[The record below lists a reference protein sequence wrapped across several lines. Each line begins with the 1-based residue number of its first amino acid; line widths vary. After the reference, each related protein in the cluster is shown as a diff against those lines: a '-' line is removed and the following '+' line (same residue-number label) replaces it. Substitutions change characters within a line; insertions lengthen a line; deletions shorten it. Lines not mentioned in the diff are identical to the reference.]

1 MNSPRETLSAK
12 ACRTPNIR
20 ATIFQSLRRL
30 NSINGRATRYHITHR
45 RRRGGRV
52 SEVARSQVVLV
63 FRTREREATPQSS
76 PLERAVTNAVTNAR
90 LTRRPRARTEAVSA
104 RMPST
109 GAVSGALDR
118 LVIASDDNV
127 STRNQNLPPTRLPE
141 PSSPPHAAVSK
152 LNPNGGN
159 GAHSPAHFEHSPEV
173 GSPTKYFTK
182 MLENNCSAGKARRGT
197 NGKYVTEF
205 DERVS
210 RCGGNREPFLIG
222 VAGGTASGKTTVC
235 DLIMQNL
242 QEQRVVLIAQDSFYR
257 PLTAY
262 EHENVGAYN
271 FDHPDAIDTKY
282 LVEVLQKLM
291 LRQSVDIPVY
301 DFVTHSRSDE
311 KIHIESGDVII
322 IEGILVLA
330 MEEIRAMCHMKV
342 FVDTDDDLRL
352 ARRLKRDTV
361 DRGRSVDGVITQYT
375 TFVKPMFDT
384 FVSPSKKYADVIIP
398 WAQGEN
404 TVAIDLIV
412 QHIRTKLGQ
421 NDLRRIY
428 RNLVVLPPQF
438 QIRGMHTII
447 RDRRVNRSDFVF
459 YSDRI
464 IRLVVEHGL
473 GHLPF
478 SEQVVL
484 TPTGDQYKGVTFCSK
499 LCGVSIIRSGE
510 AMENALRACC
520 KGIKIGKLLIERRD
534 KDGMIA
540 RQASASG
547 DLSSPVMYNSRIHYE
562 KLPHDIADR
571 YVLLLDPI
579 LATGVSA
586 QSAIDLLLERGVQE
600 EKILFL
606 TVIAST
612 QGVHHLCTRYPRMKV
627 ITSEVDAGL
636 SDDNKVLPG
645 VGEFG
650 DRYFGTEMPSIVQ
663 LQPPSDSRMFD

>member
-1 MNSPRETLSAK
+1 
-12 ACRTPNIR
+12 
-20 ATIFQSLRRL
+20 
-30 NSINGRATRYHITHR
+30 
-45 RRRGGRV
+45 
-52 SEVARSQVVLV
+52 
-63 FRTREREATPQSS
+63 
-76 PLERAVTNAVTNAR
+76 
-90 LTRRPRARTEAVSA
+90 
-104 RMPST
+104 MPST
-109 GAVSGALDR
+109 GAVSGALAR

-478 SEQVVL
+478 REQVVL

-586 QSAIDLLLERGVQE
+586 QSAIDLLLERDVQE

>member
-1 MNSPRETLSAK
+1 MSA
-12 ACRTPNIR
+12 
-20 ATIFQSLRRL
+20 LRRGVVDAARRQL
-30 NSINGRATRYHITHR
+30 DALSVHAPSDVSSLDVANGNAR
-45 RRRGGRV
+45 RV
-52 SEVARSQVVLV
+52 SDDLSSPPRVNRGENG
-63 FRTREREATPQSS
+63 REAT
-76 PLERAVTNAVTNAR
+76 ER
-90 LTRRPRARTEAVSA
+90 
-104 RMPST
+104 
-109 GAVSGALDR
+109 G
-118 LVIASDDNV
+118 
-127 STRNQNLPPTRLPE
+127 
-141 PSSPPHAAVSK
+141 
-152 LNPNGGN
+152 
-159 GAHSPAHFEHSPEV
+159 SPEV
-173 GSPTKYFTK
+173 GSPTKYFSK
-182 MLENNCSAGKARRGT
+182 MLEANCSTGKARRGT
-197 NGKYVTEF
+197 NGAFATVI
-205 DERVS
+205 DERIAA
-210 RCGGNREPFLIG
+210 CGGNREPFLIG

-257 PLTAY
+257 PLTA
-262 EHENVGAYN
+262 HERANVGSYN

-291 LRQSVDIPVY
+291 LREAVEVPVY
-301 DFVTHSRSDE
+301 DFVTHSRSAE
-311 KIHIESGDVII
+311 TIHVESGDVII

-330 MEEIRAMCHMKV
+330 MEEIRSMCHMKV

-375 TFVKPMFDT
+375 TFVKPMFDAY
-384 FVSPSKKYADVIIP
+384 VSPSKRHADVIIP

-404 TVAIDLIV
+404 SVAIDLIV

-447 RDRRVNRSDFVF
+447 RDRSVNRSDFVF

-478 SEQVVL
+478 NEKVVF

-534 KDGMIA
+534 RDGLLRRTESA
-540 RQASASG
+540 HAADASPPTAIVA
-547 DLSSPVMYNSRIHYE
+547 PRILYE

-586 QSAIDLLLERGVQE
+586 QAAVDLLLERGVKE

-636 SDDNKVLPG
+636 SDENKVLPG

-650 DRYFGTEMPSIVQ
+650 DRYFGTEIPSIAT
-663 LQPPSDSRMFD
+663 LQPEHDSRMFD

>member
-1 MNSPRETLSAK
+1 
-12 ACRTPNIR
+12 
-20 ATIFQSLRRL
+20 
-30 NSINGRATRYHITHR
+30 
-45 RRRGGRV
+45 
-52 SEVARSQVVLV
+52 
-63 FRTREREATPQSS
+63 
-76 PLERAVTNAVTNAR
+76 
-90 LTRRPRARTEAVSA
+90 
-104 RMPST
+104 MPST

-127 STRNQNLPPTRLPE
+127 SPRNHNLPPTRLPP
-141 PSSPPHAAVSK
+141 PSSPPHAAVSH
-152 LNPNGGN
+152 LNPNGGT
-159 GAHSPAHFEHSPEV
+159 GAHSPPPSAPSPQAERPPKHY
-173 GSPTKYFTK
+173 PTK
-182 MLENNCSAGKARRGT
+182 LENHCRARQPRRGT

>member
-1 MNSPRETLSAK
+1 
-12 ACRTPNIR
+12 
-20 ATIFQSLRRL
+20 
-30 NSINGRATRYHITHR
+30 
-45 RRRGGRV
+45 
-52 SEVARSQVVLV
+52 
-63 FRTREREATPQSS
+63 
-76 PLERAVTNAVTNAR
+76 
-90 LTRRPRARTEAVSA
+90 
-104 RMPST
+104 MPST

-636 SDDNKVLPG
+636 SDDNKALPG

>member
-1 MNSPRETLSAK
+1 
-12 ACRTPNIR
+12 
-20 ATIFQSLRRL
+20 
-30 NSINGRATRYHITHR
+30 
-45 RRRGGRV
+45 
-52 SEVARSQVVLV
+52 
-63 FRTREREATPQSS
+63 
-76 PLERAVTNAVTNAR
+76 
-90 LTRRPRARTEAVSA
+90 
-104 RMPST
+104 MPST

-534 KDGMIA
+534 KDGMLA
-540 RQASASG
+540 RQASATG
-547 DLSSPVMYNSRIHYE
+547 DLSSPVTYNSRIHYE

-650 DRYFGTEMPSIVQ
+650 DRYFGTEVPSIVQ

>member
-1 MNSPRETLSAK
+1 
-12 ACRTPNIR
+12 
-20 ATIFQSLRRL
+20 
-30 NSINGRATRYHITHR
+30 
-45 RRRGGRV
+45 
-52 SEVARSQVVLV
+52 
-63 FRTREREATPQSS
+63 
-76 PLERAVTNAVTNAR
+76 
-90 LTRRPRARTEAVSA
+90 
-104 RMPST
+104 MPST

-447 RDRRVNRSDFVF
+447 RGRRVKRSDFVF

-612 QGVHHLCTRYPRMKV
+612 QGVHHLCTRYPRMKI

>member
-1 MNSPRETLSAK
+1 
-12 ACRTPNIR
+12 
-20 ATIFQSLRRL
+20 
-30 NSINGRATRYHITHR
+30 
-45 RRRGGRV
+45 
-52 SEVARSQVVLV
+52 
-63 FRTREREATPQSS
+63 
-76 PLERAVTNAVTNAR
+76 
-90 LTRRPRARTEAVSA
+90 
-104 RMPST
+104 MPST

-612 QGVHHLCTRYPRMKV
+612 QGVHHLCTRYPRMKI

-636 SDDNKVLPG
+636 SDDNKVIPG

>member
-1 MNSPRETLSAK
+1 
-12 ACRTPNIR
+12 
-20 ATIFQSLRRL
+20 
-30 NSINGRATRYHITHR
+30 
-45 RRRGGRV
+45 
-52 SEVARSQVVLV
+52 
-63 FRTREREATPQSS
+63 
-76 PLERAVTNAVTNAR
+76 
-90 LTRRPRARTEAVSA
+90 
-104 RMPST
+104 MPST

-534 KDGMIA
+534 KDGMLA
-540 RQASASG
+540 RQASSSG
-547 DLSSPVMYNSRIHYE
+547 DLSSTLMSNSRIHYE

>member
-1 MNSPRETLSAK
+1 
-12 ACRTPNIR
+12 
-20 ATIFQSLRRL
+20 
-30 NSINGRATRYHITHR
+30 
-45 RRRGGRV
+45 
-52 SEVARSQVVLV
+52 
-63 FRTREREATPQSS
+63 
-76 PLERAVTNAVTNAR
+76 
-90 LTRRPRARTEAVSA
+90 
-104 RMPST
+104 MPST

-586 QSAIDLLLERGVQE
+586 QSAIDLLLERDVQE

>member
-1 MNSPRETLSAK
+1 
-12 ACRTPNIR
+12 
-20 ATIFQSLRRL
+20 
-30 NSINGRATRYHITHR
+30 
-45 RRRGGRV
+45 
-52 SEVARSQVVLV
+52 
-63 FRTREREATPQSS
+63 
-76 PLERAVTNAVTNAR
+76 
-90 LTRRPRARTEAVSA
+90 
-104 RMPST
+104 MPST

-118 LVIASDDNV
+118 LVIVSDDNV

-636 SDDNKVLPG
+636 SDDNKVIPG

>member
-1 MNSPRETLSAK
+1 
-12 ACRTPNIR
+12 
-20 ATIFQSLRRL
+20 
-30 NSINGRATRYHITHR
+30 
-45 RRRGGRV
+45 
-52 SEVARSQVVLV
+52 
-63 FRTREREATPQSS
+63 
-76 PLERAVTNAVTNAR
+76 
-90 LTRRPRARTEAVSA
+90 
-104 RMPST
+104 MPST

-271 FDHPDAIDTKY
+271 FDHPDAIDTKH

>member
-1 MNSPRETLSAK
+1 
-12 ACRTPNIR
+12 
-20 ATIFQSLRRL
+20 
-30 NSINGRATRYHITHR
+30 
-45 RRRGGRV
+45 
-52 SEVARSQVVLV
+52 
-63 FRTREREATPQSS
+63 
-76 PLERAVTNAVTNAR
+76 
-90 LTRRPRARTEAVSA
+90 
-104 RMPST
+104 MPST

-484 TPTGDQYKGVTFCSK
+484 TPTGNQYKGVTFCSK

>member
-1 MNSPRETLSAK
+1 MHDDGVDDDCTTTTRMATHDENAEHVPSA
-12 ACRTPNIR
+12 
-20 ATIFQSLRRL
+20 LGL
-30 NSINGRATRYHITHR
+30 N
-45 RRRGGRV
+45 
-52 SEVARSQVVLV
+52 
-63 FRTREREATPQSS
+63 
-76 PLERAVTNAVTNAR
+76 R
-90 LTRRPRARTEAVSA
+90 LTINAYDTVASVNATTRMKAVPGSDGMSA
-104 RMPST
+104 
-109 GAVSGALDR
+109 
-118 LVIASDDNV
+118 
-127 STRNQNLPPTRLPE
+127 QN
-141 PSSPPHAAVSK
+141 A
-152 LNPNGGN
+152 
-159 GAHSPAHFEHSPEV
+159 PASPEALGV
-173 GSPTKYFTK
+173 GSPTRYFSK
-182 MLENNCSAGKARRGT
+182 MLENNCSAGKARRAL
-197 NGKYVTEF
+197 NGEYATPT

-210 RCGGNREPFLIG
+210 NCGGNREPFLIG

-257 PLTAY
+257 PLTTE
-262 EHENVGAYN
+262 EHDNVASYN

-291 LRQSVDIPVY
+291 LRQSVHVPVY
-301 DFVTHSRSDE
+301 DFVSHSRSE
-311 KIHIESGDVII
+311 ETIFIESGDVII

-447 RDRRVNRSDFVF
+447 RDSGVNRSDFVF

-478 SEQVVL
+478 SEKVVN

-534 KDGMIA
+534 RDGMLT
-540 RQASASG
+540 RPASAMGGNS
-547 DLSSPVMYNSRIHYE
+547 DFAQTQSSPRIHYE
-562 KLPHDIADR
+562 KLPYDIADR

-586 QSAIDLLLERGVQE
+586 QAAIDLLLSRGVKE

-612 QGVHHLCTRYPRMKV
+612 QGVHNLCTKYPRMKV
-627 ITSEVDAGL
+627 VTSEVDAGL

-650 DRYFGTEMPSIVQ
+650 DRYFGTEIPSIQ
-663 LQPPSDSRMFD
+663 NMQPERDRDFFE

>member
-1 MNSPRETLSAK
+1 
-12 ACRTPNIR
+12 
-20 ATIFQSLRRL
+20 
-30 NSINGRATRYHITHR
+30 
-45 RRRGGRV
+45 
-52 SEVARSQVVLV
+52 
-63 FRTREREATPQSS
+63 
-76 PLERAVTNAVTNAR
+76 
-90 LTRRPRARTEAVSA
+90 
-104 RMPST
+104 MPST

-127 STRNQNLPPTRLPE
+127 SPRNQNLPPTRLPE

>member
-1 MNSPRETLSAK
+1 M
-12 ACRTPNIR
+12 
-20 ATIFQSLRRL
+20 
-30 NSINGRATRYHITHR
+30 
-45 RRRGGRV
+45 
-52 SEVARSQVVLV
+52 
-63 FRTREREATPQSS
+63 
-76 PLERAVTNAVTNAR
+76 
-90 LTRRPRARTEAVSA
+90 
-104 RMPST
+104 
-109 GAVSGALDR
+109 
-118 LVIASDDNV
+118 
-127 STRNQNLPPTRLPE
+127 
-141 PSSPPHAAVSK
+141 
-152 LNPNGGN
+152 
-159 GAHSPAHFEHSPEV
+159 
-173 GSPTKYFTK
+173 
-182 MLENNCSAGKARRGT
+182 
-197 NGKYVTEF
+197 
-205 DERVS
+205 
-210 RCGGNREPFLIG
+210 
-222 VAGGTASGKTTVC
+222 
-235 DLIMQNL
+235 
-242 QEQRVVLIAQDSFYR
+242 
-257 PLTAY
+257 
-262 EHENVGAYN
+262 
-271 FDHPDAIDTKY
+271 
-282 LVEVLQKLM
+282 
-291 LRQSVDIPVY
+291 Y
-301 DFVTHSRSDE
+301 DFVTHSRRDE

-375 TFVKPMFDT
+375 TFVKPMLDT

-428 RNLVVLPPQF
+428 SNLVVLPPQF

-612 QGVHHLCTRYPRMKV
+612 QGVHHLCTRYPRMKI

>member
-1 MNSPRETLSAK
+1 
-12 ACRTPNIR
+12 
-20 ATIFQSLRRL
+20 
-30 NSINGRATRYHITHR
+30 
-45 RRRGGRV
+45 
-52 SEVARSQVVLV
+52 
-63 FRTREREATPQSS
+63 
-76 PLERAVTNAVTNAR
+76 
-90 LTRRPRARTEAVSA
+90 
-104 RMPST
+104 MPST

>member
-1 MNSPRETLSAK
+1 
-12 ACRTPNIR
+12 
-20 ATIFQSLRRL
+20 
-30 NSINGRATRYHITHR
+30 
-45 RRRGGRV
+45 
-52 SEVARSQVVLV
+52 
-63 FRTREREATPQSS
+63 
-76 PLERAVTNAVTNAR
+76 
-90 LTRRPRARTEAVSA
+90 
-104 RMPST
+104 MPST
-109 GAVSGALDR
+109 GAVSGAPAR
-118 LVIASDDNV
+118 PGIASDAKV
-127 STRNQNLPPTRLPE
+127 STGNHNLPPPRLPE
-141 PSSPPHAAVSK
+141 PASPPHAAVSK
-152 LNPNGGN
+152 LNPNGGS

-612 QGVHHLCTRYPRMKV
+612 QGVHHLCTRYPRMKI